1 MGQLHPSSTI
11 LRTKLTTMVAT
22 QTVRVACV
30 CLFSAV
36 GSFLFGL
43 DMGYIGPIVEDRQF
57 IHDVGHSAE
66 LKSSTS
72 GLIVSVFALGC
83 MFSAFPLLS
92 SFFLD
97 SLGRKVSIMF
107 GSVVFLAGCVIQAVA
122 SNVST
127 MVVGRFVAGC
137 SIGILSTVVPLYQSE
152 IAPPKLRGAMTSLSQ
167 VMIVF
172 GVAVA
177 SFADEVL
184 LPLEN
189 GWRYAVLLPV
199 APGLLLLVGMVFMP
213 RSPRWLVQHGRSDA
227 ALRVLKSVREDE
239 KEATAEFDE
248 IVADQ
253 EQFNQ
258 AGNTHWCELFSRRA
272 RRLLVIGM
280 VLQLLQQLTG
290 INLFVSF
297 GPRLFKILG
306 YDANLCQTL
315 MTLTLF
321 FATLPAICLIDRFG
335 RRSLLLAGAIGM
347 LLANVVVAILGLSYA
362 RLEDGRIH
370 VLDNTAGTFVAVASF
385 FSVASFA
392 PTWGPVTWVYCAEIF
407 PLRVRGRCIGLTTM
421 AEWLGVFLVN
431 QFSPMLLSSIGFG
444 TFLVFTMFSVAA
456 LLLSLWLPE
465 TKGILLEHMEH
476 VFDKKLGI
484 GDTVGM
490 KESGSSE
497 SEFTA
502 SMEAGNS
509 C

>member
-1 MGQLHPSSTI
+1 
-11 LRTKLTTMVAT
+11 
-22 QTVRVACV
+22 
-30 CLFSAV
+30 
-36 GSFLFGL
+36 
-43 DMGYIGPIVEDRQF
+43 
-57 IHDVGHSAE
+57 
-66 LKSSTS
+66 
-72 GLIVSVFALGC
+72 
-83 MFSAFPLLS
+83 
-92 SFFLD
+92 
-97 SLGRKVSIMF
+97 
-107 GSVVFLAGCVIQAVA
+107 
-122 SNVST
+122 
-127 MVVGRFVAGC
+127 
-137 SIGILSTVVPLYQSE
+137 
-152 IAPPKLRGAMTSLSQ
+152 
-167 VMIVF
+167 
-172 GVAVA
+172 
-177 SFADEVL
+177 
-184 LPLEN
+184 
-189 GWRYAVLLPV
+189 
-199 APGLLLLVGMVFMP
+199 
-213 RSPRWLVQHGRSDA
+213 
-227 ALRVLKSVREDE
+227 
-239 KEATAEFDE
+239 
-248 IVADQ
+248 
-253 EQFNQ
+253 
-258 AGNTHWCELFSRRA
+258 
-272 RRLLVIGM
+272 
-280 VLQLLQQLTG
+280 
-290 INLFVSF
+290 
-297 GPRLFKILG
+297 
-306 YDANLCQTL
+306 
-315 MTLTLF
+315 
-321 FATLPAICLIDRFG
+321 
-335 RRSLLLAGAIGM
+335 M